1 VSKLL
6 RAVPRAVAMQMLL
19 TGDRI
24 DAAEA
29 HRVGLVSEVVASDD
43 LLARALEIA
52 DRISANGPLA
62 IRSIKTLATRTEDLP
77 LSRSV
82 ELEQLLWGIL
92 RDTHD
97 RVEGRTAFAQ
107 RREPEY
113 QGR

>member
-1 VSKLL
+1 
-6 RAVPRAVAMQMLL
+6 
-19 TGDRI
+19 
-24 DAAEA
+24 
-29 HRVGLVSEVVASDD
+29 
-43 LLARALEIA
+43 
-52 DRISANGPLA
+52 
-62 IRSIKTLATRTEDLP
+62 
-77 LSRSV
+77 V